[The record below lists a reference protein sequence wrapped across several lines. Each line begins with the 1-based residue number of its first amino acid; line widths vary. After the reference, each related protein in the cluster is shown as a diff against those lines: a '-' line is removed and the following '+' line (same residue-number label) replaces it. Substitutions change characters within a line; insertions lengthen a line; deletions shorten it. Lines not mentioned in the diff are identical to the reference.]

1 MTITIKELE
10 VGKIATLVSRKYQ
23 HVSFVKVTKVGRK
36 YFEGH
41 PAHLLEKGK
50 IGGSYPVTTY
60 SQEGKDFAIYNYTNR
75 HDSTSYDLYRGIRM
89 DLRDSERDYDKR
101 KREWDEAHNKAFYNA
116 KSEARA
122 FRDNLMTEWTRKNPE
137 PKAPKAIRR
146 V

>member
-1 MTITIKELE
+1 MTITIKDLK
-10 VGKIATLVSRKYQ
+10 VGEIVTVINRKYQ
-23 HVSFVKVTKVGRK
+23 RVSFVKVSKVGRK

-41 PAHLLEKGK
+41 SAFIRGKGRK
-50 IGGSYPVTTY
+50 VESPNIAYTQDGVDFSYHYYP
-60 SQEGKDFAIYNYTNR
+60 NR
-75 HDSTSYDLYRGIRM
+75 YDSTEYELYRGVRT
-89 DLRDSERDYDKR
+89 DLKISQKNYDR
-101 KREWDEAHNKAFYNA
+101 VKREWDEAHDKAFYNA